1 MSRQFAVSPVSP
13 DGDAVIIEGVESPR
27 PAGRLFRTSHISRIA
42 MMDAD
47 PSPEFLSSVTGY
59 TSWVL
64 RSLLVAASVVRQ
76 IFCPIW
82 ELFLVTTL
90 RRAGPGGMSIGAFWA
105 RRACGGRRPSGVGGQ
120 VHGQLQRTAAGLKF
134 STLHGQANTGTLLQ

>member
-105 RRACGGRRPSGVGGQ
+105 R
-120 VHGQLQRTAAGLKF
+120 
-134 STLHGQANTGTLLQ
+134 

>member
-1 MSRQFAVSPVSP
+1 VTVTPQLLPHAVAPSMSRQFAVSPVSP
-13 DGDAVIIEGVESPR
+13 DGDAVIIEGVESPC
-27 PAGRLFRTSHISRIA
+27 PAGRLFLTSHISRIA

-47 PSPEFLSSVTGY
+47 PSPELVSVTGY

-76 IFCPIW
+76 IFCSIW
-82 ELFLVTTL
+82 EPFLVTAH

-105 RRACGGRRPSGVGGQ
+105 R
-120 VHGQLQRTAAGLKF
+120 
-134 STLHGQANTGTLLQ
+134 